1 MYRIPSVKIQLVK
14 DGTINAA
21 ERPYISTPYDVAA
34 IMQPVVELLAEERMY
49 VMLLSTKNRVNAIQE
64 VSVGSLN
71 ASIVHPR
78 EIFKAAILSNA
89 AALIMVHNH
98 PSGDPTPSPEDA
110 QITKLIVDAGKLL
123 NIPILDHVVIGDR
136 RYASMKEKGMI

>member
-14 DGTINAA
+14 DGTIAA
-21 ERPYISTPYDVAA
+21 SERPYISTPEDVAA
-34 IMQPVVELLAEERMY
+34 IMRPVIEVLAEERMY

-71 ASIVHPR
+71 ASVVHPR

-89 AALIMVHNH
+89 AALILVHNH
-98 PSGDPTPSPEDA
+98 PSGDPTPSPEDVHL
-110 QITKLIVDAGKLL
+110 TKKLIEAGLL
-123 NIPILDHVVIGDR
+123 LDIPVLDHVIMGDR
-136 RYASMKEKGMI
+136 YKSLKEMGVI

>member
-14 DGTINAA
+14 DGSINAA
-21 ERPYISTPYDVAA
+21 ERPYISTPEDAAA

-71 ASIVHPR
+71 ASVVHPR

-89 AALIMVHNH
+89 AALILVHNH
-98 PSGDPTPSPEDA
+98 PSGDPTPSPEDIA
-110 QITKLIVDAGKLL
+110 LTKAIVDAGKIL
-123 NIPILDHVVIGDR
+123 NIPVLDHVIMGDR
-136 RYASMKEKGMI
+136 RYCSLKEKGVL

>member
-14 DGTINAA
+14 DGIIAA
-21 ERPYISTPYDVAA
+21 SERPYISTPEDVAA
-34 IMQPVVELLAEERMY
+34 IMRPVIEVLAEERMY

-71 ASIVHPR
+71 ASVVHPR

-89 AALIMVHNH
+89 AALILVHNH
-98 PSGDPTPSPEDA
+98 PSGDPTPSPEDVHL
-110 QITKLIVDAGKLL
+110 TKKLIEAGLL
-123 NIPILDHVVIGDR
+123 LDIPVLDHVIMGDR
-136 RYASMKEKGMI
+136 YKSLKEMGVI

>member
-21 ERPYISTPYDVAA
+21 ERPYISTPDDVAA
-34 IMQPVVELLAEERMY
+34 IMRPVVELLAEERMY

-71 ASIVHPR
+71 ASVVHPR

-89 AALIMVHNH
+89 AALILVHNH
-98 PSGDPTPSPEDA
+98 PSGDPTPSLEDIA
-110 QITKLIVDAGKLL
+110 LTKAIVDAGKIL
-123 NIPILDHVVIGDR
+123 NIPVLDHVIMGDR
-136 RYASMKEKGMI
+136 RYCSLKEKGVL

>member
-21 ERPYISTPYDVAA
+21 ERPYISTPDDVAA
-34 IMQPVVELLAEERMY
+34 IMRPVVELLAEERMY

-71 ASIVHPR
+71 ASVVHPR

-89 AALIMVHNH
+89 AALILVHNH
-98 PSGDPTPSPEDA
+98 PSGDPAPSPEDVA
-110 QITKLIVDAGKLL
+110 LTRKLVDAGLL
-123 NIPILDHVVIGDR
+123 LDIPVLDHIVMGDR
-136 RYASMKEKGMI
+136 RYASLKEKGMI

>member
-1 MYRIPSVKIQLVK
+1 MYRIPAVKVQLVK

-21 ERPYISTPYDVAA
+21 ERPYISTPKDAAA
-34 IMQPVVELLAEERMY
+34 IMRPVVELLAEERMY

-71 ASIVHPR
+71 ASVVHPR

-89 AALIMVHNH
+89 AALILVHNH
-98 PSGDPTPSPEDA
+98 PSGDPTPSHEDVA
-110 QITKLIVDAGKLL
+110 LTKAIVEAGKILD
-123 NIPILDHVVIGDR
+123 IPVLDHVIMGDR
-136 RYASMKEKGMI
+136 YKSLKEMGVI

>member
-14 DGTINAA
+14 DGIIAA
-21 ERPYISTPYDVAA
+21 SERPYISTPEDVAA
-34 IMQPVVELLAEERMY
+34 IMRPVIEVLAEERMY

-71 ASIVHPR
+71 ASVVHPR

-89 AALIMVHNH
+89 AALILVHNH
-98 PSGDPTPSPEDA
+98 PSGDPTPSPEDVHL
-110 QITKLIVDAGKLL
+110 TKKLIEAGLL
-123 NIPILDHVVIGDR
+123 LDIPVLDHVIMGDR
-136 RYASMKEKGMI
+136 YKSLKEVGVI